1 MKYLAETLKHCQ
13 IASLPPDYPSDI
25 LLKMESL
32 YFQITQCSAGD
43 IWEDHGEQ
51 PFSFSVALQVFIL
64 PSNSMLIV
72 FATTGVS
79 LKASFFFRQDL

>member
-1 MKYLAETLKHCQ
+1 MSLCFTLCRIKMKYLAETLKHWQ
-13 IASLPPDYPSDI
+13 IASLPLDYPSDI

-32 YFQITQCSAGD
+32 SFQITWGSAGD

-64 PSNSMLIV
+64 P
-72 FATTGVS
+72 
-79 LKASFFFRQDL
+79 